1 MLYFLAKSPA
11 NLVNKSGSMKKT
23 FSKVNPYLKNQITK
37 SFAQTLVDFTDLND
51 MLTFLKDFFSEK
63 ELEMFSKRLA
73 VSYWLK
79 KGRSYSNITNNLK
92 ASSATISQ
100 VSSLMKSKGMEEAL
114 KKMDAEE
121 WATLWSKKIKKFV
134 GR

>member
-1 MLYFLAKSPA
+1 
-11 NLVNKSGSMKKT
+11 MKVVK
-23 FSKVNPYLKNQITK
+23 TK
-37 SFAQTLVDFTDLND
+37 STASKINPSIKTFAQTLSDINNFDD
-51 MLTFLKDFFSEK
+51 MLIFLKDFLTES
-63 ELEMFSKRLA
+63 ELETLSKRLA

-100 VSSLMKSKGMEEAL
+100 VGLRIKTKGLIDAL
-114 KKMDAEE
+114 KIIEADE
-121 WATLWSKKIKKFV
+121 WANLWSKRIKRFV

>member
-1 MLYFLAKSPA
+1 
-11 NLVNKSGSMKKT
+11 MKKSV
-23 FSKVNPYLKNQITK
+23 SKINPSLKNQIVKT
-37 SFAQTLVDFTDLND
+37 FAQTLVDFNDLNE
-51 MLTFLKDFFSEK
+51 MMTFLKDFFSDK

-92 ASSATISQ
+92 TSSATISQ
-100 VSSLMKSKGMEEAL
+100 VSVLMKSKGIEEAL

-121 WATLWSKKIKKFV
+121 WAILWSKKIKKFV

>member
-1 MLYFLAKSPA
+1 
-11 NLVNKSGSMKKT
+11 MKKT